1 MIEVDEEFHSRFDA
15 KKRSYIYLM
24 NKHKSPFYFNYSYFL
39 PRFDELDFSLLK
51 KLSKELI
58 GEYDFTSFARKQTEV
73 EKKICN
79 VYSIHWKNNV
89 ERTIFYIEA
98 NRFLH
103 GMVRTII
110 GTLLFA
116 ARKEKSSDYIKEV
129 LEMKDREAAAEAL
142 PGKGLFLFKVRY

>member
-1 MIEVDEEFHSRFDA
+1 MIEVDEKFHSRFDA

-39 PRFDELDFSLLK
+39 PRFDELDFYLLK
-51 KLSKELI
+51 KLSNELI

-73 EKKICN
+73 ENKICQ
-79 VYSIHWKNNV
+79 VYNIHWKNNA
-89 ERTIFYIEA
+89 ERTLFFIEA

-116 ARKEKSSDYIKEV
+116 ARKEKDPHYIKEV
-129 LEMKDREAAAEAL
+129 LEMKDREVAAEAV